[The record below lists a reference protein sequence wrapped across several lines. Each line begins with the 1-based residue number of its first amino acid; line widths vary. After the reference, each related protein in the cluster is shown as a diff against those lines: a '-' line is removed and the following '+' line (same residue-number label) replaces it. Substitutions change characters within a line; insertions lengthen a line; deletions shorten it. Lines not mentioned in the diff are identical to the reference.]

1 METKKSIYEIYN
13 EYKKL
18 KKAQKKAARQEERKK
33 GEAEWNKNIEERREA
48 DKKRQAESLAK
59 RYPELRD
66 ELLNAL
72 VDPETEYLADDIMQ
86 AEISAKK
93 EFEKDPKA
101 AKAAMIPSFSTD
113 DVKGIKSFAEMQ
125 KVDPKITEKD
135 YQHALNA
142 WYIAQQVGEKIDVDP
157 RLIFGQFGVETLFR
171 DSSVLEQYN
180 YGNIKHFDKSGKT
193 VPQYKGQKPYKDNL
207 IPDNIDYY
215 KRFNTIDEAVEW
227 YAQRYAEGRHALE
240 GDAKK
245 DALAFS
251 KSLYKSGYYE
261 GDPKLLEAQRWIA
274 YQSGIV
280 GQANKWLSGD
290 QLTAQQY
297 TDDPYYTDPVEA
309 IADSKEEPKKEEPKK
324 AKPLVNPYG
333 QNVPLNM
340 PKGILAQPARPKPI
354 RDGDENLPKLSSGA
368 GSLLDEGKIYA
379 GKQGR
384 AYVET
389 DLQKGFRTS
398 NAKLLSRGYNHP
410 YEPIE
415 ITKGGGYHT
424 TMDVNSVWPVEK
436 PVQKEREIISGVQA
450 YTTPS
455 AKSNIASLDA
465 INKSATEQ
473 QKIASADLTVKEEE
487 QKKIDGLDKATTA
500 ANIINATNAAVG
512 LGLGIYGAS
521 QINKMQRPSIIS
533 APQIE
538 AAKIR
543 DTGAQAMAA
552 HKGMIEQ
559 SANTSREAL
568 RRAGRSDLNATIT
581 AGETR
586 ALNEAAGAIEGMR
599 ANINAANVAAE
610 NRVREINASTKM
622 QADQFNSQI
631 QSAFNQ
637 FKSQLGTQNLSTTV
651 QNISGNLGGIA
662 QNIYAKELRLR
673 DEKMQKY
680 AIEMGAK

>member
-1 METKKSIYEIYN
+1 MATEKSTYEIYN
-13 EYKKL
+13 EYIKL
-18 KKAQKKAARQEERKK
+18 KKAQKKAARQEKLKK

-48 DKKRQAESLAK
+48 DKKRQAEQLIK
-59 RYPELRD
+59 KHPELKD
-66 ELLNAL
+66 QLQHILEPQKT
-72 VDPETEYLADDIMQ
+72 DSTITPDTEYLTEYIEEDIKQ
-86 AEISAKK
+86 AEAAIMIS
-93 EFEKDPKA
+93 
-101 AKAAMIPSFSTD
+101 SFSTD
-113 DVKGIKSFAEMQ
+113 DVKGIKSLKEMR
-125 KVDPKITEKD
+125 KIDPAITEKD

-142 WYIAQQVGEKIDVDP
+142 WYIAQEAGKKIGVDP
-157 RLIFGQFGVETLFR
+157 RLIFGQFGAETLFR

-180 YGNIKHFDKSGKT
+180 YGNIKHFDKWNKN
-193 VPQYKGQKPYKDNL
+193 VPQYKGQKPYKDNQ
-207 IPDNIDYY
+207 NGSEDYY
-215 KRFNTIDEAVEW
+215 LRFDKIEDAIDW
-227 YAQRYAEGRHALE
+227 YANRYAENSESRHKLI
-240 GDAKK
+240 GTAKN

-251 KSLYKSGYYE
+251 QSLFKSGYYE
-261 GDPKLLEAQRWIA
+261 GDPNKPIEQRPYE
-274 YQSGIV
+274 YQRGIV
-280 GQANKWLSGD
+280 SQANKWLSND
-290 QLTAQQY
+290 PLTAQQY
-297 TDDPYYTDPVEA
+297 SEDPYFSEA
-309 IADSKEEPKKEEPKK
+309 KTVIEQATEVK

-333 QNVPLNM
+333 QNVPLKNM
-340 PKGILAQPARPKPI
+340 PKGILAQPARLKSI

-368 GSLLDEGKIYA
+368 GSLLDEGKVYA
-379 GKQGR
+379 GKQGQT
-384 AYVET
+384 YVES
-389 DLQKGFRTS
+389 DRTL
-398 NAKLLSRGYNHP
+398 NALLKHMGRGYIHRHGP
-410 YEPIE
+410 ML
-415 ITKGGGYHT
+415 TKGAGPDEM
-424 TMDVNSVWPVEK
+424 MDVKSVAWPVEK
-436 PVQKEREIISGVQA
+436 PVQKEIIPGEHA
-450 YTTPS
+450 YTTAPGN
-455 AKSNIASLDA
+455 SNIASLDA

-521 QINKMQRPSIIS
+521 QINKMQRPSMIS

-680 AIEMGAK
+680 AIEKGAL